1 MNPVFVLLVIIAAII
16 LWFLLS
22 IVFEPVGKIVSKIWD
37 NTMDIMNKKE
47 NNEESEEINESNE
60 R

>member
-1 MNPVFVLLVIIAAII
+1 MNPVFILLVIIAAIA

-22 IVFEPVGKIVSKIWD
+22 IVFEPVGKLVSKIWN
-37 NTMDIMNKKE
+37 NTMDIMNKME
-47 NNEESEEINESNE
+47 NTEESEDVNE

>member
-1 MNPVFVLLVIIAAII
+1 MNPVFVLLVIIAAIA

-22 IVFEPVGKIVSKIWD
+22 IVFEPVGKLVSKIWN
-37 NTMDIMNKKE
+37 NTMDIMNKEE
-47 NNEESEEINESNE
+47 NKKESEDVNE